1 MKSFFFAPESPRLT
15 ALIRLALGF
24 VLLCDAALHWRFA
37 VELYSTYGPAIPI
50 FVRQV
55 IDESFENNGETD
67 RKSSPPRVETV
78 WHAPIPGP
86 RLAVVAHT
94 ALLFALGS
102 VVLGWHTR
110 LCLVVAL
117 VFSLW
122 LGPLDLPDTFAKCSV
137 IAVHFIV
144 LLVFSRCSAAWS
156 LDAFFDPKSAERC
169 VLASAAPRRLMQF
182 FVCSIYLGAA
192 VTKLKIPA
200 FANGDLLSFTLLDY
214 QFGSGPFGIW
224 LSTLPHVPLL
234 LSLATLL
241 FEIMFPFL
249 IWVPRCRILLLGL
262 AFAVH
267 TAMGLTLKLGVFSP
281 VIFAALLSFVEE
293 KDLMALGRIL
303 TRAAPGR
310 IAHFLSLWERARV
323 RARLPISAAIGA
335 GVHLSLAAL
344 FVAGGYV
351 VQSTC
356 DRYGAFGRRPLKAL
370 EEVPA
375 EMVAEMLA
383 QRSPAYE
390 DYFHRIELG
399 NRFGG
404 NQLFG
409 SSRKFR
415 IGQRAYVL
423 AQLIHP
429 RPPIELEG
437 LLIAPDGREAA
448 RFTHSIDP
456 SLDYSIN
463 GFELTRE
470 LPPGMYR
477 IILQAEGF
485 VIAEWRF
492 ELQGESR
499 R

>member
-15 ALIRLALGF
+15 ALIRLVLGI
-24 VLLCDAALHWRFA
+24 VLLGDAVLHWRFA

-55 IDESFENNGETD
+55 IDESSETDGETD
-67 RKSSPPRVETV
+67 SRSSSPRVETV

-86 RLAVVAHT
+86 HLAVVAHT
-94 ALLFALGS
+94 ALVFALGS

-110 LCLVVAL
+110 LSLVAAIVL
-117 VFSLW
+117 SLW
-122 LGPLDLPDTFAKCSV
+122 LWPLDLPDTFAKCSV
-137 IAVHFIV
+137 IAVHFMV
-144 LLVFSRCSAAWS
+144 LLVFSLCSAALS
-156 LDAFFDPKSAERC
+156 FDAFFDPKSAERC
-169 VLASAAPRRLMQF
+169 VLASTVPRRLMQF
-182 FVCSIYLGAA
+182 FVCSVYLGAA

-214 QFGSGPFGIW
+214 QFGSGPFGMW
-224 LSTLPHVPLL
+224 LSTLRHVPLL
-234 LSLATLL
+234 FSLTTLL
-241 FEIMFPFL
+241 FEIVFPFL
-249 IWVPRCRILLLGL
+249 VWVPRCRILMLVL

-267 TAMGLTLKLGVFSP
+267 TAMGLTLTLGVFSP

-310 IAHFLSLWERARV
+310 IAQFLSLRERVWVRV
-323 RARLPISAAIGA
+323 RAKLPISAAAGA
-335 GVHLSLAAL
+335 GMHLLLAAL
-344 FVAGGYV
+344 FVTGGYA
-351 VQSTC
+351 VQSTS
-356 DRYGAFGRRPLKAL
+356 DRYGAFGRRPVKSL

-375 EMVAEMLA
+375 DKVAEMLA

-390 DYFHRIELG
+390 DYFHRVELG

-415 IGQRAYVL
+415 FGQRAYVL

-437 LLIAPDGREAA
+437 LLVAPDGREAA

-470 LPPGMYR
+470 LPPGIYR

-485 VIAEWRF
+485 VIAERRF
-492 ELQGESR
+492 ELQGE
-499 R
+499 